1 MNIPQSEVRYSSL
14 SLVDIGTVFSWQ
26 GRLFRAISHGSTPA
40 VRKMFDSGL
49 VAKLVADR
57 LLVDSWQTH
66 YQLDGYGM
74 VVEHER
80 VPVPIYPREWSFSML
95 KDAAH
100 LILRLNDTAR
110 QFGYQTKDCN
120 GYNVLFH
127 RGAPIYVD
135 LGSFVEVAPNN
146 CVLLAYEEFLT
157 SYYYPLQIW
166 RSAGHYLG
174 GKVTPRALGVLLAPE
189 AYFRYRWPLFRLLD
203 DAALVQAAKTLN
215 SIRTLQ
221 HNDLSRVRQRLP
233 RLMLKLL
240 ALIKAAGFF
249 SGPAKIDRLERKIA
263 KLAHLSG
270 STTWSNYHDQ
280 FNRGLTPATTD
291 RFDRVVEKLIA
302 LRVGSVLEFAG
313 NQGVLSRLLKQR
325 SASTRIICTDPDAV
339 AIDKGYRLSKR
350 AGEDIFWAVFNPFAY
365 EGSPLEVA
373 PEERFKADA
382 VVVLALVH
390 HLTLSRGLRLD
401 YIFDVISR
409 YARHYVF
416 IEFMPLGLYNGTF
429 APEVPGWYSE
439 TWFADA
445 FCSKF
450 ELLERVHLEP
460 NRVLF
465 IGSNAHMKN

>member
-1 MNIPQSEVRYSSL
+1 MNIPLSEIRYSNL
-14 SLVDIGTVFSWQ
+14 SLVDIGRVFSWR
-26 GRLFRAISHGSTPA
+26 GRLFRAISYRSTPA
-40 VRKMFDSGL
+40 VRKMFEVGL

-66 YQLDGYGM
+66 YELDGYGL
-74 VVEHER
+74 VLEHER

-95 KDAAH
+95 KDAAR
-100 LILRLNDTAR
+100 LILRLNDAAR

-135 LGSFVEVAPNN
+135 LGSLVEVTQNN

-189 AYFRYRWPLFRLLD
+189 AYFRYRWPLFRLLN
-203 DAALVQAAKTLN
+203 DAALVKGAKTLN
-215 SIRTLQ
+215 SLRTLG
-221 HNDLSRVRQRLP
+221 HNDLGKVRQRLP
-233 RLMLKLL
+233 RWTLKSL
-240 ALIKAAGFF
+240 ALIKATGLF
-249 SGPAKIDRLERKIA
+249 SGPAKINRLERKIA
-263 KLAHLSG
+263 KLGHVSG
-270 STTWSNYHDQ
+270 STAWSDYHDE
-280 FNRGLTPATTD
+280 FNRGLMPATTD
-291 RFDRVVEKLIA
+291 RFDRVVKKLVA
-302 LRVGSVLEFAG
+302 LKVGSVLEFAG

-325 SASTRIICTDPDAV
+325 SASIRIICTDADAV
-339 AIDKGYRLSKR
+339 AVDKGYRLSTR

-373 PEERFKADA
+373 PEDRFQADA

-390 HLTLSRGLRLD
+390 HLTLSLGLRLD
-401 YIFDVISR
+401 HIFDVIGR
-409 YARHYVF
+409 YARRYVF

-429 APEVPGWYSE
+429 APRVPDWYSE
-439 TWFADA
+439 AWFVDA

-450 ELLERVHLEP
+450 RLLERVYLEP

-465 IGSNAHMKN
+465 IGFNNHMKI